1 MTTITAYNS
10 IKRSERGYQN
20 SSRSNLEKELDGT
33 RIVKEQGG
41 GERINRPF
49 TSQGSPEAPQ
59 ELVAFYRFPICRGE
73 RQVYTHTYTHTANI
87 DNHHFLMN

>member
-1 MTTITAYNS
+1 MTTITAYNP
-10 IKRSERGYQN
+10 IKRSERGYQKA
-20 SSRSNLEKELDGT
+20 SRSNLEKELDGT

-59 ELVAFYRFPICRGE
+59 ELVAFYRFPICRGSV
-73 RQVYTHTYTHTANI
+73 RSTHTHGEHR